1 MLLSYTAEMPKYITN
16 LIPKDVTEFVM
27 LPLSVFD
34 LVEVVLISR
43 FCFGIWCDRVIGKTL

>member
-16 LIPKDVTEFVM
+16 LIPKDVREFVM